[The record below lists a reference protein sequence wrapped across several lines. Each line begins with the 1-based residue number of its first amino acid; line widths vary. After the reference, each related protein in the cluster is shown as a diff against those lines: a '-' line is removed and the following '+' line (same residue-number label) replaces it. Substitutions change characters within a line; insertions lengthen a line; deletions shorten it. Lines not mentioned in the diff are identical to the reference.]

1 MAPGLL
7 GSPSMS
13 ATNIRNRNLRR
24 SRQSQSPARRIR
36 DSWLRVVSG
45 FKRQRSAVLRLT
57 LRPRC
62 VGLDRIT
69 ITNHESRITNHESRR
84 MWSRIGTRTGGCR
97 VSQRTLTPLHVAL
110 HGYRHVEIVNE
121 AWTSFAVQARLS
133 GPLVS
138 SRCTSTQQA
147 SSGRGCS
154 RQRVPSVP
162 YYPVWLL
169 AVVSGQV
176 KVDQLARPLHLRR
189 HSIAFKPR
197 SCRRFG
203 VTA

>member
-1 MAPGLL
+1 
-7 GSPSMS
+7 
-13 ATNIRNRNLRR
+13 
-24 SRQSQSPARRIR
+24 
-36 DSWLRVVSG
+36 
-45 FKRQRSAVLRLT
+45 
-57 LRPRC
+57 
-62 VGLDRIT
+62 
-69 ITNHESRITNHESRR
+69 

-169 AVVSGQV
+169 AVVSGQA

-203 VTA
+203 VTV